1 MISFARVALAAC
13 FSALLPFATTPAAQA
28 ADVKLRV
35 AVLPIANLTPVYI
48 SKKNGFFQSEGLDVD
63 LTVAQGGA
71 ELLPTLVA
79 GTIQIGY
86 SAWIPALLA
95 RAQGY
100 DLMIL
105 AGHANARDK
114 PPEGGALLVPKDS
127 PIQGYKDL
135 KGKRVS
141 VNNVQSVAWLTVVE
155 PLRRVGIGPKEVTF
169 VEMPYPLM
177 NDALLNGRLDA
188 IAQVEPFTT
197 ILMSS
202 GKARIIGYPYIDTLP
217 RLPIAGWVASE
228 KWISRNPETA
238 EKFVR
243 AFRRGVE
250 FMNSN
255 KEESLKLMVEFSKL
269 DPGLARKVQLD
280 LFDAS
285 VNVELL
291 QKEADLMLQHGL
303 LDKKLDVSRMV
314 YKTAK

>member
-1 MISFARVALAAC
+1 MALSACIAAV
-13 FSALLPFATTPAAQA
+13 LPLATVPAAQA

-48 SKKNGFFQSEGLDVD
+48 SKKNGYFQSEGLDVD

-86 SAWIPALLA
+86 SAWTPALLA

-100 DLMIL
+100 DLMII
-105 AGHANARDK
+105 AGHANAREK
-114 PPEGGALLVPKDS
+114 PPEGGALIVPKDS

-141 VNNVQSVAWLTVVE
+141 VNNVQSVAWLTIVE
-155 PLRRVGIGPKEVTF
+155 PMRRVGLGPKDVTF
-169 VEMPYPLM
+169 VEMPYPVM

-228 KWISRNPETA
+228 KWVSRNPETT

-255 KEESLKLMVEFSKL
+255 KEESLQLMVEFSKL
-269 DPGLARKVQLD
+269 DPAIARKVQLD
-280 LFDAS
+280 HFDAS

-291 QKEADLMLQHGL
+291 QKQADLMLQHKL